1 MDTPYRKIVLDGLWH
16 NNPGL
21 VQLLG
26 LCPLL
31 AVSNS
36 AINALSLGAATILV
50 MMGTNAAISFIRHWV
65 RAEIRLP
72 IYVMVI
78 ASIVTAVE
86 LAMNAFMHDIYQ
98 VLGIFVAL
106 ITTNCIVIA
115 RAESFASKHNVA
127 RSVVD
132 GFMMG
137 LGGALVLF
145 VLGSLREIIGH
156 GTWFAG
162 AEKVFGASAHFLS
175 LKMVENYD
183 GVLLA
188 ILPPGAFILLGFII
202 AIKKSIDKRQQLA
215 AASARKKQVPA
226 DSQPIAT

>member
-1 MDTPYRKIVLDGLWH
+1 MDTPYRKIILDGLWH

-36 AINALSLGAATILV
+36 AINALSLGIATILV
-50 MMGTNAAISFIRHWV
+50 MLATNSAISFIRHWV
-65 RAEIRLP
+65 RSEIRLP

-86 LAMNAFMHDIYQ
+86 LAMNAYFHDLYQ

-115 RAESFASKHNVA
+115 RAESFASKHGVA
-127 RSVVD
+127 KSAAD
-132 GFMMG
+132 GFTMG

-145 VLGSLREIIGH
+145 VLGSLREVIGQ

-162 AEKVFGASAHFLS
+162 VDKVFGPSFSFLS
-175 LKMVENYD
+175 LQVAEQYD

-202 AIKKSIDKRQQLA
+202 AIKKSIDRRQQLA
-215 AASARKKQVPA
+215 AVASKKQVRT
-226 DSQPIAT
+226 DSQPITV